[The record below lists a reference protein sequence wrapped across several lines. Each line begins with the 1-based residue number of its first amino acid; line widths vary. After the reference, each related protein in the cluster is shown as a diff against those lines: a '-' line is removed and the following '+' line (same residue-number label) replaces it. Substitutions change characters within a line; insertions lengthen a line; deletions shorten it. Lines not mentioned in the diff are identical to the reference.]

1 MKKTIF
7 LILVY
12 QILCTPLLFAQD
24 YLSNADQI
32 KILALIDDYSK
43 ARENQDTLLLKSILT
58 DEVDQLVSSGE
69 WRTGISE
76 AMKGMQRSTA
86 SNPGQRRLKV
96 EKTRLL
102 NSTSAIV
109 DARYEIVG
117 EIGGSTR
124 RMWST
129 FLVVKGKDDNW
140 KISGIRNM
148 LPTIDN

>member
-12 QILCTPLLFAQD
+12 PILCTPLLFAQHQ
-24 YLSNADQI
+24 LSNEDQI

-58 DEVDQLVSSGE
+58 EEVDQLVSSGE

-86 SNPGQRRLKV
+86 SNPGQRQLKV
-96 EKTRLL
+96 EKSRLL
-102 NSTSAIV
+102 NETCAII
-109 DARYEIVG
+109 DARYEI
-117 EIGGSTR
+117 IGDDGASTR

-129 FLVVKGKDDNW
+129 FLVVKEENNW

-148 LPTIDN
+148 LPTNAN

>member
-12 QILCTPLLFAQD
+12 PILCTPLLFAQHQ
-24 YLSNADQI
+24 LSNEDQI
-32 KILALIDDYSK
+32 TILALIDDYSK

-58 DEVDQLVSSGE
+58 EEVDQLVSSGE

-86 SNPGQRRLKV
+86 SNPGQRQLKV
-96 EKTRLL
+96 EKSRLL
-102 NSTSAIV
+102 NETCAII
-109 DARYEIVG
+109 DARYEI
-117 EIGGSTR
+117 IGDDGASTR

-129 FLVVKGKDDNW
+129 FLVVKEENNW

-148 LPTIDN
+148 LPTNAN

>member
-12 QILCTPLLFAQD
+12 PILCTPLLFAQHQ
-24 YLSNADQI
+24 LSNEDQI

-58 DEVDQLVSSGE
+58 EEVDQLVSSGE

-86 SNPGQRRLKV
+86 SNPGQRQLKV
-96 EKTRLL
+96 EKLRLL
-102 NSTSAIV
+102 NETCAIV
-109 DARYEIVG
+109 DARYEI
-117 EIGGSTR
+117 IGDDGASTR

-129 FLVVKGKDDNW
+129 FLVVKEENNW

-148 LPTIDN
+148 LPTNDN

>member
-12 QILCTPLLFAQD
+12 PILCTPLLFAQHQ
-24 YLSNADQI
+24 LSNEDQI

-58 DEVDQLVSSGE
+58 EEVDQLVSSGE

-86 SNPGQRRLKV
+86 SNPGQRQLKV
-96 EKTRLL
+96 EKSRLL
-102 NSTSAIV
+102 NETCAIV
-109 DARYEIVG
+109 DARYEI
-117 EIGGSTR
+117 IGDDGASTR

-129 FLVVKGKDDNW
+129 FLVVKEENNW

-148 LPTIDN
+148 LPTNDN